1 MNISKDKVVAMHYTL
16 RNDAGEVID
25 SSQGRDPLYYLQ
37 GHGNIIIGLEEKLEG
52 KEVGANMMV
61 TVAPE
66 KGYGLPDPGM
76 IQEVPRDRFQ
86 GVDNI
91 EAGMQF
97 QAQGPDGG
105 VQVVTVTAVSDEA
118 VTIDA
123 NHALAGETLHFE
135 VEITEVREATADEL
149 SHGHV
154 HGPGGVQH

>member
-16 RNDAGEVID
+16 RNDAGDVID
-25 SSQGRDPLYYLQ
+25 SSQGRDPLYYIQ

-52 KEVGANMMV
+52 KETGATMMV

-66 KGYGLPDPGM
+66 KGYGLPDPAM
-76 IQEVPRDRFQ
+76 IQDVPRDRFQ

-91 EAGMQF
+91 EKGMQF

-105 VQVVTVTAVSDEA
+105 VQVVTVAD
-118 VTIDA
+118 VTEETVKIDA
-123 NHALAGETLHFE
+123 NHALAGQTLHFE
-135 VEITEVREATADEL
+135 VEITEVREATADEI

-154 HGPGGVQH
+154 HGPGGVEH